1 MGLTI
6 AQKIIKEH
14 LVSGDMTVG
23 SEVALRIDQTLTQDA
38 TGTMAYLEFE
48 SMGIPRVRTEKSV
61 AYIDHNT
68 LQSGFEN
75 ADDHRYIQSVAKK
88 HGLYFSRPGNG
99 ICHQVHLER
108 FGKPGKTLIG
118 SDSHTPTGGGIGML
132 AFGAGGLDVAVAMGG
147 GAYYITMPKMYKV
160 ELSGKLHDFVTAKD
174 VSLEILRILSVKGGV
189 GAIIEWGGE
198 GIKTLSVPERA
209 TITNMGTELGATT
222 SIFPSDEIT
231 KAFLEA
237 EGRGEDWIPLAS
249 DPDAEYDR
257 VIKIDLS
264 ELKPLI
270 ACPHSPDNVVTVES
284 LKGTKVD
291 QVCIGSC
298 TNSSLLDMLKVAAL
312 LKGNVIDPSVSLS
325 ISSGSKQ
332 VLAMLADCGALTDI
346 ISSGA
351 RLLECACG
359 PCIGM
364 GFSPNSAGV
373 SLRTFNRNFEGRSGT
388 KDGKVYLVS
397 PETAVA
403 AALTGEITDPRL
415 LGKMP
420 EIKMPDAFRLDDS
433 AIIPPAD
440 EETAKTLEVLRGPNI
455 KKFPDTFPQ
464 ENDLTAPLIL
474 KVGDNITTDH
484 IMPAG
489 AKILP
494 YRSNIPHLSQFCFAV
509 CDETFP
515 ERAKAAGRSVIVG
528 GSNYGQ
534 GSSREHAALVPL
546 YLGVRAV
553 VAKSFAR
560 IHVANLINVGILPL
574 TFKNP
579 DDYDKLSMNDVLTFS
594 DVHSGMDKGVIVMK
608 DETTGESF
616 DLCCSFTERQKDI
629 LKAGGLLAYTKEQ
642 GK

>member
-14 LVSGDMTVG
+14 LISGEMTVG
-23 SEVALRIDQTLTQDA
+23 SEIALRIDPTLTQDA

-48 SMGIPRVRTEKSV
+48 TMGIDRVKTQRSV

-75 ADDHRYIQSVAKK
+75 ADDHRFIQSIAKK
-88 HGLYFSRPGNG
+88 HGIYFSRPGNG

-108 FGKPGKTLIG
+108 FGIPGRTLIG

-160 ELSGKLHDFVTAKD
+160 NLTGKLRDFVTAKD
-174 VSLEILRILSVKGGV
+174 VSLEILRQLSVKGGV

-198 GIKTLSVPERA
+198 GVKTLSVPERA

-231 KAFLEA
+231 REFLIK
-237 EGRGEDWIPLAS
+237 EGRGADYVELHS
-249 DPDAEYDR
+249 DPDAEYD
-257 VIKIDLS
+257 KIIDINLS

-298 TNSSLLDMLKVAAL
+298 TNSSLLDMLKVAAI
-312 LKGNVIDPSVSLS
+312 LKGKTIKESVSLS
-325 ISSGSKQ
+325 ISPGSKQ
-332 VLAMLADCGALTDI
+332 VFSMLADCGALSDI
-346 ISSGA
+346 IASGA
-351 RLLECACG
+351 RVLECACG

-364 GFSPNSAGV
+364 GFSPNSGGV
-373 SLRTFNRNFEGRSGT
+373 SLRTFNRNFLGRSGT
-388 KDGKVYLVS
+388 ADGQVYLVS
-397 PETAVA
+397 PETAAA
-403 AALTGEITDPRL
+403 AALTGEITDPTT
-415 LGKMP
+415 LGVMP
-420 EIKMPDAFRLDDS
+420 EITLPEAFKIDDS

-440 EETAKTLEVLRGPNI
+440 LEEAKSLEILRGPNI
-455 KKFPDTFPQ
+455 KKFPDAVPQ
-464 ENDLTAPLIL
+464 EDELTAELVL

-494 YRSNIPHLSQFCFAV
+494 YRSNIPHLSQYCFAV

-515 ERAKAAGRSVIVG
+515 ERAKAAGKSIIVG

-534 GSSREHAALVPL
+534 GSSREHAALVPM

-553 VAKSFAR
+553 ITKSFAR
-560 IHVANLINVGILPL
+560 IHIANLINAGIMPL

-579 DDYDKLSMNDVLTFS
+579 EDYDKLNQGDKLTLKDVFE
-594 DVHSGMDKGVIVMK
+594 GMDKGEMTLYN
-608 DETTGESF
+608 ETKGESYT
-616 DLCCSFTERQKDI
+616 LTCAFTDRQKGI
-629 LKAGGLLAYTKEQ
+629 LKAGSLLAFTKENN
-642 GK
+642 

>member
-14 LVSGDMTVG
+14 LVSGEMTPG
-23 SEVALRIDQTLTQDA
+23 SEIALRIDQTLTQDA

-48 SMGIPRVRTEKSV
+48 TMGVPRVKTELSV

-75 ADDHRYIQSVAKK
+75 ADDHRFIQSMAKK
-88 HGLYFSRPGNG
+88 YGLYFSRPGNG

-132 AFGAGGLDVAVAMGG
+132 AMGAGGLDVAVAMGG

-160 ELSGKLHDFVTAKD
+160 NLTGKLRDFVTAKD
-174 VSLEILRILSVKGGV
+174 ISLEILRILSVKGGV

-222 SIFPSDEIT
+222 SIFPSDEVT

-237 EGRGEDWIPLAS
+237 EGRGDAYVELKS
-249 DPDAEYDR
+249 DADAVYDK
-257 VIKIDLS
+257 VIDIDLS
-264 ELKPLI
+264 TLKPLI

-298 TNSSLLDMLKVAAL
+298 TNSSLYDMLKVAVL
-312 LKGNVIDPSVSLS
+312 LKGKTIRPEVSLS
-325 ISSGSKQ
+325 VSPGSKQ
-332 VLAMLADCGALTDI
+332 VLEMLADCGALTDI
-346 ISSGA
+346 IASGA
-351 RLLECACG
+351 RVLECACG

-364 GFSPNSAGV
+364 GFSPNSGGV

-388 KDGKVYLVS
+388 ADGQVYLVS

-403 AALTGEITDPRL
+403 AALTGEITDPML
-415 LGKMP
+415 LGAMPQITMP
-420 EIKMPDAFRLDDS
+420 EAFKIDDS
-433 AIIPPAD
+433 AVLAPVPAD
-440 EETAKTLEVLRGPNI
+440 EADQVEILRGPNI
-455 KKFPDTFPQ
+455 KPFPDSMPQ
-464 ENDLTAPLIL
+464 EDTLQAPLVL

-489 AKILP
+489 SKILP
-494 YRSNIPHLSQFCFAV
+494 YRSNIPHLSQFCFGV
-509 CDETFP
+509 CDTTFP
-515 ERAKAAGRSVIVG
+515 ERAKAAGTSIIVG

-553 VAKSFAR
+553 ITKSFAR
-560 IHVANLINVGILPL
+560 IHVANLINAGIMPL

-579 DDYDKLSMNDVLTFS
+579 EDYEKLHQDDVLRIEN
-594 DVHSGMDKGVIVMK
+594 VYAGMDSGEMTLV
-608 DETTGESF
+608 DETTG
-616 DLCCSFTERQKDI
+616 DNIPLLCSFSERQKAI
-629 LKAGGLLAYTKEQ
+629 LKVGGLLKYVGQ
-642 GK
+642 GNH